1 MVPSMTWLHETAPGA
16 SPLDRVFGLRPE
28 AYARFRELYGVLW
41 EPDAIDPGL
50 LELCRLRIATI
61 LGSPGDRA
69 LRFGAATAAGLTEDD
84 VAELPRWP
92 DSPRFAG
99 ARRACLAFAEQY
111 VIDPHGLTDAD
122 FDALHEHLD
131 ERAIATLTLAVA
143 MFDALGRFRVAL
155 DVEALGPEPTSV
167 CGPSPFAESLP

>member
-1 MVPSMTWLHETAPGA
+1 MMTWLRETAPGA
-16 SPLDRVFGLRPE
+16 TPLDRTFGLCPQ
-28 AYARFRELYGVLW
+28 AYDRFRDLYGALW
-41 EPDAIDPGL
+41 DPDAIDPTL

-61 LGSPGDRA
+61 LGSAGDQA
-69 LRFGAATAAGLTEDD
+69 LRFGDAQAAGLTDDD
-84 VAELPRWP
+84 VTELPRWP

-99 ARRACLAFAEQY
+99 VRRACLAFAEQY
-111 VIDPHGLTDAD
+111 VIDPHGLTDAE

-155 DVEALGPEPTSV
+155 EIEAAGPEPTPV
-167 CGPSPFAESLP
+167 PGPYPFAEALA